1 MKHEVL
7 NLIQEN
13 LLQGKAKK
21 VAELVREAI
30 GKEMSIEII
39 LNGGLIG
46 GMNLVGN
53 KFKANEIFIPEVL
66 IAAQA
71 MQAGIAVLEPHLVK
85 FGVEP
90 RGRVV
95 IGTVKGDLH
104 DIGKNL
110 VAMMFKGA
118 GFEVE
123 DLGIDVPPEEF
134 VKAAKKTGAQLVAMS
149 ALLSTSL
156 DYMKITI
163 LKLQEEKL
171 NVKIMVG
178 GAPVTED
185 YARAIQA
192 DGYAPDA
199 ASAVDK
205 ARELLKIK

>member
-1 MKHEVL
+1 MSMEII

-13 LLQGKAKK
+13 LFQGKSDQ
-21 VAELVREAI
+21 VVRLVKEALDRRV
-30 GKEMSIEII
+30 GVETI
-39 LNGGLIG
+39 LNQGLIE
-46 GMNLVGN
+46 GMSLVGS

-71 MQAGIAVLEPHLVK
+71 MQAGIALLEPYLMKLNVK
-85 FGVEP
+85 P
-90 RGRVV
+90 RAKIL

-118 GFEVE
+118 GFEVK
-123 DLGIDVPPEEF
+123 DLGIDVPPERF
-134 VKAAKKTGAQLVAMS
+134 IKATKETDVHLVAMS

-156 DYMKITI
+156 DYMRVTI
-163 LKLQEEKL
+163 LKLQEENL
-171 NVKIMVG
+171 EVKTMVG

-185 YARAIQA
+185 YAQTFDAG
-192 DGYAPDA
+192 GYAPDA

-205 ARELLKIK
+205 AKELLGL